1 MIYNVQAHLKQRL
14 RLVRIEM
21 CVLRFGHKLNEEVC
35 HGFIFANLFNSLY
48 LEVRLWRSILVTNL
62 ETNFQDLVCQ
72 SEKFRHIGACI
83 RRNFMPCFKS
93 LFLVSLV
100 SISHC
105 LYSWLNSSKGVC
117 LETCCVFHECY
128 IKDGSCK
135 SHGKLLGLSRA
146 KLQAPSSKPTITS
159 PNFEVKIQCNILYS
173 MELSLKNPCIV
184 I

>member
-1 MIYNVQAHLKQRL
+1 
-14 RLVRIEM
+14 M
-21 CVLRFGHKLNEEVC
+21 CVLCFRHKLNKEVY

-72 SEKFRHIGACI
+72 SEKFCHIGACI
-83 RRNFMPCFKS
+83 RCNFTPC
-93 LFLVSLV
+93 LV

-135 SHGKLLGLSRA
+135 LHGKLLGLSRA
-146 KLQAPSSKPTITS
+146 KLRALSSKPTITS